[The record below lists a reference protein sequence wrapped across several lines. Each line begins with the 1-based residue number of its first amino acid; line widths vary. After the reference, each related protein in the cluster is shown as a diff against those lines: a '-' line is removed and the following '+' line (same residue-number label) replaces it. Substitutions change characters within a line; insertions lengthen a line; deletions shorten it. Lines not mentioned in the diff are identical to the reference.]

1 MDARHVYSATLDY
14 GMVDREERLL
24 LSGLFTLLQEAAI
37 RHANQYDTGNRLLTD
52 RGESWVLNRIAVGIQ
67 NYPTYEDTVRVETWS
82 RGITGFR
89 GYREYRVYRGD
100 TLLASASSL
109 WIYVNLR
116 TKTPLRV
123 PEAVITRF
131 PQIPGEAF
139 EPGLDRLPL
148 TAPAGEGLR
157 TSAVSLRYGDVDPN
171 LHVNN
176 VAYVDFI
183 QSALAAAG
191 HAPRPRELQLKFIR
205 EIPPELAAV
214 EVVSQPAPADD
225 AGLAVSIQS
234 GPTVFATGRW
244 VRG

>member
-24 LSGLFTLLQEAAI
+24 LSGLFNLLQEAAI

-67 NYPTYEDTVRVETWS
+67 AYPTYEETVRVETWS

-116 TKTPLRV
+116 TKSPLRV
-123 PEAVITRF
+123 PEAVIATF
-131 PQIPGEAF
+131 PQLPGDAF
-139 EPGLDRLPL
+139 EPELDRLQMP
-148 TAPAGEGLR
+148 APAGEGLR
-157 TSAVSLRYGDVDPN
+157 NTAVTLRYGDVDAN

-183 QSALAAAG
+183 QSALAAGG
-191 HAPRPRELQLKFIR
+191 HAPRPRALQLKFMR

-214 EVVSQPAPADD
+214 EVLSRADPADD
-225 AGLAVSIQS
+225 SSLAVSIQS
-234 GPTVFATGRW
+234 GATVFATGRW
-244 VRG
+244 VR